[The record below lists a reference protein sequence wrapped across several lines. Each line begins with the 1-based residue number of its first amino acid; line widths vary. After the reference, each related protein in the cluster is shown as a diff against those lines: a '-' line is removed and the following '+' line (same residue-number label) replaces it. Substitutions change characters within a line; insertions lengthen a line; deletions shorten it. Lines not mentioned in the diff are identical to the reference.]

1 MLNTQF
7 NMEYA
12 SQITSNYLTHSGCG
26 WGFQGPLEVWGP
38 RAVACF
44 CSVNDPASQGKLPIY
59 TFITGLMCFLVD
71 IFLYYWMYQCITIL
85 AGALNWGVFD
95 EQASDSLQLS
105 ILESLLRLV
114 CKKPNQQLSGARHRM
129 CNSMS
134 VLQPSTLGRNCTEH
148 KPGYLH
154 AATQW
159 THTATATPLQLTH
172 MNVMTNV
179 NGMSLY
185 DFYVKFLHFD
195 SLSANSVSVKL
206 TIYSKKNPQNCIFLG
221 GMLKSVEFI
230 IWAHF
235 AANLEWLST

>member
-1 MLNTQF
+1 
-7 NMEYA
+7 
-12 SQITSNYLTHSGCG
+12 
-26 WGFQGPLEVWGP
+26 
-38 RAVACF
+38 
-44 CSVNDPASQGKLPIY
+44 
-59 TFITGLMCFLVD
+59 
-71 IFLYYWMYQCITIL
+71 
-85 AGALNWGVFD
+85 
-95 EQASDSLQLS
+95 
-105 ILESLLRLV
+105 
-114 CKKPNQQLSGARHRM
+114 M

-195 SLSANSVSVKL
+195 SLSAKSVSVKL

-230 IWAHF
+230 I
-235 AANLEWLST
+235 